1 MNSQTKLLELTS
13 IFIIVSLSQAT
24 SLHSQSTVGTP
35 IVGFQKVDVGVGL
48 NAVGFPLLNNDLL
61 KVSATSLTSNALSLS
76 GQSNVGALL
85 TAGEPYYIE
94 VYSGTLKGDR
104 FDVDTA
110 ATKSSSNDSVI
121 LSSSSSNNTYP
132 VSSISSLLNGQTI
145 ALRKHITL
153 EQIQA
158 MSQTAMTGNNTA
170 ANADQIQLYSSSGS
184 TFTTYFLR
192 ADGVTWRGSTTGAVS
207 QNKVAVPPG
216 TGVFIKKASA
226 SGSLVST
233 GTVRENDFALPMT
246 SGLQLLAP
254 AFPISYS
261 PSGLGGTAANGW
273 TGNNTSAN
281 ADQIQIYNN
290 SAGNFTI
297 YFLRADGS
305 TWRGSTTGAVD
316 QKNTLI
322 VSDNAGFFVKRSASD
337 ANNVLVNPIAP

>member
-1 MNSQTKLLELTS
+1 MNSKTKLLKLAS
-13 IFIIVSLSQAT
+13 ILVTFNLFQT
-24 SLHSQSTVGTP
+24 TFLHSQSTVSTP

-110 ATKSSSNDSVI
+110 ATKSSSNGSVV
-121 LSSSSSNNTYP
+121 LSSSSNNNTYP
-132 VSSISSLLNGQTI
+132 VSSISGQLDGQTI

-158 MSQTAMTGNNTA
+158 MSQTPMTGSNTA
-170 ANADQIQLYSSSGS
+170 ANADQIQLFSGA

-192 ADGVTWRGSTTGAVS
+192 ADGLTWRGSTTGTTS
-207 QNKVAVPPG
+207 QNKVPVPPG
-216 TGVFIKKASA
+216 TGVFIKKATA

-233 GTVRENDFALPMT
+233 GTVRANDFALPLN

-254 AFPISYS
+254 AFPLNYS
-261 PSGLGGTAANGW
+261 PASLGGTTANGW
-273 TGNNTSAN
+273 TGSNTSAN
-281 ADQIQIYNN
+281 ADQIQVFNN
-290 SAGNFTI
+290 SGGTGTFTT

-305 TWRGSTTGAVD
+305 TWRGSTTGTAD

-322 VSDNAGFFVKRSASD
+322 VSDSAGFFVKRSASD

>member
-1 MNSQTKLLELTS
+1 MNSKTKLLELTS
-13 IFIIVSLSQAT
+13 IFVIVSFFQAT
-24 SLHSQSTVGTP
+24 SLHSQSTVSTP

-132 VSSISSLLNGQTI
+132 VSSISSQLNGQTI

-192 ADGVTWRGSTTGAVS
+192 ADGVTWRGSTTGTVS